1 MGTLLKYFLAGMLFI
16 IPSVYFS
23 QNQVAA
29 QLKNKLNQQT
39 LTDSTQVDQLIESAV
54 KKARY
59 DAKSGIDQL
68 QDAVIL
74 SGKLNYRKGKALSYL
89 QMAKIY
95 NRQRDYEKAE
105 IYASDGANLANVW
118 NLKALQKSFF
128 LLISEIEYDK
138 GQHLPDTTIR
148 EEVRDIK
155 AAIKYKYYLKDTLDK
170 SVQHSVSLQRDV
182 KNKENE
188 LYVFRFQGL
197 LYGVGFIALLV
208 MIGFGYTWF
217 NLRKV
222 KMENKQLLTEQKLKR
237 SQMNPHFI
245 FNSIQNVRSLI
256 HGKKEEEAVEYLNK
270 FSKLTR
276 QVLES
281 SNENYISL
289 TEEIEMLQHYLSIQ
303 QLLYSNAFD
312 FSISTTDNLDTDAY
326 FLPPMLAQPF
336 VENAIKHG
344 LAGKQQGGFIT
355 VKFHLKDKRLI
366 FEVRDNGAGFSAS
379 KQTENHKSMAMDIT
393 KERLSHYAKN
403 RTFRFQAD
411 DIKDENQRVTGARV
425 LFEVPY
431 IYEN

>member
-1 MGTLLKYFLAGMLFI
+1 MITLRKHFLTFVLFVI
-16 IPSVYFS
+16 SSVSFS
-23 QNQVAA
+23 QTPAA
-29 QLKNKLNQQT
+29 ANLKNKLHSHS
-39 LTDSTQVDQLIESAV
+39 LADSRQVDQLIDSAV
-54 KKARY
+54 RTARH
-59 DAKSGIDQL
+59 DAKSGINLL

-74 SGKLNYRKGKALSYL
+74 ADKLNYREGKAASYL
-89 QMAKIY
+89 QLAKIY
-95 NRQRDYEKAE
+95 NRRHDYEKAE
-105 IYASDGANLANVW
+105 IYASDGSALANSW

-128 LLISEIEYDK
+128 LLISEIQYDK
-138 GQHLPDTTIR
+138 SQHVPDTTIR

-170 SVQHSVSLQRDV
+170 SVEHAVSLQKDV
-182 KNKENE
+182 ADKENE
-188 LYVFRFQGL
+188 LVVFRVRNFLLGIGFVGL
-197 LYGVGFIALLV
+197 LVL
-208 MIGFGYTWF
+208 IGFGFTWF

-256 HGKKEEEAVEYLNK
+256 HGKKEAEAVEYLNK

-289 TEEIEMLQHYLSIQ
+289 REEIEMLQHYLSIQ

-312 FSISTTDNLDTDAY
+312 FSISTTDNIDPDAY

-344 LAGKQQGGFIT
+344 LAGKKDGGFIT
-355 VKFHLKDKRLI
+355 VKFHLRDKRLI
-366 FEVRDNGAGFSAS
+366 FEVKDNGSGFSAS

-403 RTFRFQAD
+403 RNFRFQAED
-411 DIKDENQRVTGARV
+411 TKDENQQVTGARV
-425 LFEVPY
+425 LFEIPY

>member
-1 MGTLLKYFLAGMLFI
+1 MSTLRKHFLIVVLFVI
-16 IPSVYFS
+16 SSVSFS
-23 QNQVAA
+23 QTPAA
-29 QLKNKLNQQT
+29 ANLKNKLHSHS
-39 LTDSTQVDQLIESAV
+39 LADSRQVDHLIDSAV
-54 KKARY
+54 RTARH
-59 DAKSGIDQL
+59 DAKSGINLL

-74 SGKLNYRKGKALSYL
+74 ADKLNYREGKAVGYL
-89 QMAKIY
+89 QLAKIY
-95 NRQRDYEKAE
+95 NRRHDYEKAE
-105 IYASDGANLANVW
+105 IYASDGSALANSW
-118 NLKALQKSFF
+118 NLKDLQKSFF
-128 LLISEIEYDK
+128 LLISEIQYDK
-138 GQHLPDTTIR
+138 SQHVPDTTIR

-170 SVQHSVSLQRDV
+170 SVEHAVSLQKDV
-182 KNKENE
+182 TNKENE
-188 LYVFRFQGL
+188 LVVFRVRNFLLGIGFVGL
-197 LYGVGFIALLV
+197 LVL
-208 MIGFGYTWF
+208 IGFGFTWF

-256 HGKKEEEAVEYLNK
+256 HGKKEVEAVEYLNK

-289 TEEIEMLQHYLSIQ
+289 REEIEMLQHYLSIQ

-312 FSISTTDNLDTDAY
+312 FSISTTDNIDQDAY

-344 LAGKQQGGFIT
+344 LAGKKDGGFIT
-355 VKFHLKDKRLI
+355 VKFHLRDKRLI
-366 FEVRDNGAGFSAS
+366 FEVKDNGSGFSAS

-403 RTFRFQAD
+403 RNFRFQTED
-411 DIKDENQRVTGARV
+411 TKDENQQVTGARV
-425 LFEVPY
+425 LFEIPY